1 MSRVQKLFGLG
12 MRSSMWLPR
21 GNTRPGVTTPA
32 VSFKYLKVRMELH
45 EPRRRIGNVL
55 VDLGVPCES
64 HARDDITGSNLQV
77 LRDGTDGM
85 SMSQV

>member
-55 VDLGVPCES
+55 VDLGVLVNHMPGMTSLAAASKSFEM
-64 HARDDITGSNLQV
+64 AR
-77 LRDGTDGM
+77 M
-85 SMSQV
+85 ECP